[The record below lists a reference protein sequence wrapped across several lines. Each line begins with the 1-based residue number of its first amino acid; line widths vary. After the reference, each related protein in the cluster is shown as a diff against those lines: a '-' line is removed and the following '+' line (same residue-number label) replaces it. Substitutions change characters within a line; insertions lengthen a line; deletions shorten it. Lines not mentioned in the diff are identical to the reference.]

1 MTVTD
6 TPAAQNAY
14 PQLVARYRNARR
26 QYRQLGVANSAAALG
41 MDEQEYCRRFVA
53 EMGPI
58 VTQTGAVSMANI
70 AWLEG
75 AAYDEAGLQDAR
87 ASALSETVGRAGQVK
102 P

>member
-1 MTVTD
+1 MADQTEA
-6 TPAAQNAY
+6 AAQSVY
-14 PQLVARYRNARR
+14 PELVARYRKARQWYQR
-26 QYRQLGVANSAAALG
+26 PEIRNSSATLG

-53 EMGPI
+53 ELGPI
-58 VTQTGAVSMANI
+58 VTQASTVSMANI

-87 ASALSETVGRAGQVK
+87 ESASDGPVGRSGQNR

>member
-1 MTVTD
+1 MTD
-6 TPAAQNAY
+6 TPAQNVY
-14 PQLVARYRNARR
+14 PELVARYRDARR
-26 QYRQLGVANSAAALG
+26 QYRHPGVANSAAALG
-41 MDEQEYCRRFVA
+41 MDEHEYCRRYVA

-58 VTQTGAVSMANI
+58 VTQTSTVSMANI

>member
-14 PQLVARYRNARR
+14 PQLVARYRDARR
-26 QYRQLGVANSAAALG
+26 QYRQPGVANSAAALG

-53 EMGPI
+53 ELGPI
-58 VTQTGAVSMANI
+58 VMQTSTVSMANI

-102 P
+102 S